1 MKPTEAEVLDNL
13 TTWILSANKYVHEH
27 LDSIND
33 IRTKSGEYD
42 LVTSIDYEV
51 EKMLDQQITKTYPE
65 AVIIGEE
72 KPEKD
77 YSAIN
82 SGLVFF
88 VDPID
93 GTLNLVKKHDCFAIM
108 IGAYYDGKPLCA
120 GIMDVMN
127 NELYWGGLKTGVYC
141 NQVKLHPAVD
151 QPLKEGLVGVSWRQ
165 FLRNSFEEI
174 RIAKNSAGIRVMG
187 SAGLEF
193 VEVITGKHIAY
204 LATLNPW
211 DIAAGNVLVQ
221 ALGYRISNV
230 SGNDVNLQKVNHIM
244 VANQQ
249 TYRDIRKIQTY

>member
-1 MKPTEAEVLDNL
+1 MKPAETEVLDNL
-13 TTWILSANKYVHEH
+13 TSWILSANKYVHGH
-27 LDSIND
+27 LNSIND

-42 LVTSIDYEV
+42 LVTSIDDEV
-51 EKMLDQQITKTYPE
+51 EKMLDRDIQQAYPD
-65 AVIIGEE
+65 ALIIGEE
-72 KPEKD
+72 KPEKN
-77 YSAIN
+77 YSQIN

-108 IGAYYDGKPLCA
+108 IGAYYDGEPLCA

-127 NELYWGGLKTGVYC
+127 NELYWGGMETGVYC
-141 NQVKLHPAVD
+141 NQEKLHKAVE

-230 SGNDVNLQKVNHIM
+230 SGNDINLQKVNHIM

>member
-1 MKPTEAEVLDNL
+1 MKPTETEVLNDL
-13 TTWILSANKYVHEH
+13 TSWILSANKYVHEH
-27 LDSIND
+27 LNSIND

-42 LVTSIDYEV
+42 LVTSIDDKV
-51 EKMLDQQITKTYPE
+51 EQMLDASITEKYPD

-72 KPEKD
+72 KKVKD
-77 YSAIN
+77 YSKIEQ
-82 SGLVFF
+82 GLVFF

-127 NELYWGGLKTGVYC
+127 NEFYWGGMETGVYC
-141 NQVKLHPAVD
+141 NDTKLHPAVE

-165 FLRNSFEEI
+165 FLKNAFEEI
-174 RIAKNSAGIRVMG
+174 RIARSSAGIRVMG

-230 SGNDVNLQKVNHIM
+230 NGNPINLKKVNHIM
-244 VANQQ
+244 VANPQ
-249 TYRDIRKIQTY
+249 TYRDIRKIQAY

>member
-1 MKPTEAEVLDNL
+1 MKPTEAEVLNNL
-13 TTWILSANKYVHEH
+13 TSWILSANKYVHEH
-27 LDSIND
+27 LNSIND

-42 LVTSIDYEV
+42 LVTSIDDEV
-51 EKMLDQQITKTYPE
+51 EKMLDQDIKQSYPD
-65 AVIIGEE
+65 ALIIGEE

-77 YSAIN
+77 YSKIN

-108 IGAYYDGKPLCA
+108 IGVYFDGEPLCA

-127 NELYWGGLKTGVYC
+127 NELYWGGMQTGVYC
-141 NQVKLHPAVD
+141 NQEKLHPAVE
-151 QPLKEGLVGVSWRQ
+151 QPLKDGLVGVSWRQ

-230 SGNDVNLQKVNHIM
+230 SGNDINLQKVNHIM

-249 TYRDIRKIQTY
+249 TYRDIRQIQTY

>member
-1 MKPTEAEVLDNL
+1 MKLSEKQLLDDI
-13 TTWILSANKYVHEH
+13 TSFILAANKYVHQH
-27 LDSIND
+27 LYSIND

-42 LVTSIDYEV
+42 LVTSIDDEV
-51 EKMLDQQITKTYPE
+51 EQMLDQNIREHYPE

-72 KPEKD
+72 DAQKD
-77 YSAIN
+77 YDQID

-108 IGAYYDGKPLCA
+108 IGVYYDGQPVCS

-127 NELYWGGLKTGVYC
+127 QKLYWGGMETGVYC
-141 NQVKLHPAVD
+141 NDKKLHPAVD
-151 QPLKEGLVGVSWRQ
+151 QSLKEGLVGVSWRQ
-165 FLRNSFEEI
+165 FLRNAFEEI

-221 ALGYRISNV
+221 ALGYKITNV
-230 SGNDVNLQKVNHIM
+230 SGNIINLKKVNHIM
-244 VANQQ
+244 VANDK